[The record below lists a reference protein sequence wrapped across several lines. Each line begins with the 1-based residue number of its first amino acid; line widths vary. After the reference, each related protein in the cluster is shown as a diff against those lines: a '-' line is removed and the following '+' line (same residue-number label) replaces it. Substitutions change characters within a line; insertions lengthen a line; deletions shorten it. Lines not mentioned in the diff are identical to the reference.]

1 MNDDDD
7 PVIDKAGAEAEADKG
22 NRALVKLLNHASDDW
37 ASWSITIVGWRA
49 LHSLAFAK
57 AHTTNTSSQAYR
69 DAMGELLSKKS
80 HAAYDQ
86 IDRPT
91 RSYMSKLCDNIE
103 AIDVW
108 YGGLPATD
116 RLKWKHPQAI
126 AKHAPKYLLAGGL
139 RGHNKPKTG
148 KKKSASSAEED
159 RLRALL
165 IALIRE
171 FVAPTNPQRADA
183 LLALVYPAGEH
194 EINDSLEGIGRQGD
208 GERQAK
214 ARPKP

>member
-1 MNDDDD
+1 MNDDD

-69 DAMGELLSKKS
+69 DAMGELLRKKS

-126 AKHAPKYLLAGGL
+126 AKHAPEHLLAGGL

-165 IALIRE
+165 IAIIRE

-183 LLALVYPAGEH
+183 LLALVYPGEH
-194 EINDSLEGIGRQGD
+194 EIDDSLEGIGRQGD

>member
-1 MNDDDD
+1 MNDDDGTERNDD
-7 PVIDKAGAEAEADKG
+7 PVIDKARAEAEADKG
-22 NRALVKLLNHASDDW
+22 NRTLVKLLNHASDDW

-69 DAMGELLSKKS
+69 DAMGALLRKKS

-91 RSYMSKLCDNIE
+91 RSYMSKLCDRIE
-103 AIDVW
+103 DIDIW

-126 AKHAPKYLLAGGL
+126 AKHAPKHLLAGGL
-139 RGHNKPKTG
+139 RGHNWPKPTSKE
-148 KKKSASSAEED
+148 KSTSPAEED

-171 FVAPTNPQRADA
+171 FVAPMNQGRADA
-183 LLALVYPAGEH
+183 LLAQVYPAGEQDL
-194 EINDSLEGIGRQGD
+194 NDSLEGISDRDGD
-208 GERQAK
+208 EPG
-214 ARPKP
+214 